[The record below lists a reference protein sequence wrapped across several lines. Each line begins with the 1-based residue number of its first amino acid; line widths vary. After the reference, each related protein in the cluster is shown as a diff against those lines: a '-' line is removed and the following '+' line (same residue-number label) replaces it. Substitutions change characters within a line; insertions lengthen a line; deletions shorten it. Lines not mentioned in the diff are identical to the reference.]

1 MQGRHQAKLLRVL
14 PSDHGVTQDVL
25 NSPCWIMWPPHV
37 QYCLSGEF
45 SGDSMASVYW
55 GGGTLSLACA
65 STPESWKERQVWS
78 ISQELC
84 TNMKQGELFF
94 WVWECGSPIETQGL
108 RHQLRA
114 SLEGRMA
121 ASGLTLL
128 GVPVHFHPQGC
139 PHLLTTIKPWSLQQ
153 PPGKIPEPYL
163 VCPIRICFATL
174 GSSKWLLPCLLFM
187 TFH

>member
-1 MQGRHQAKLLRVL
+1 MQGRHQATLLRVL

-25 NSPCWIMWPPHV
+25 NSPCWIMWPPM
-37 QYCLSGEF
+37 F
-45 SGDSMASVYW
+45 STVYQGNSVETVW
-55 GGGTLSLACA
+55 QVFMGGTLSLACA

-84 TNMKQGELFF
+84 TNMKQGEPFF

-153 PPGKIPEPYL
+153 PPWGIPEPYL

-174 GSSKWLLPCLLFM
+174 ASSKWLLPCLLFM